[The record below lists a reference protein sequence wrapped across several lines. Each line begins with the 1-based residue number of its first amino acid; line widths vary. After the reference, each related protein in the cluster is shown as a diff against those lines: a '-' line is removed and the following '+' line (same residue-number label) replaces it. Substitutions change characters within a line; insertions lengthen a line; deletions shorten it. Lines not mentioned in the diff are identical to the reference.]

1 VGRAVVYKRCRLG
14 LVRSPRHRRRQTA
27 NGHESL
33 APKLS
38 ELADDTLRAITAPP
52 GGRVRGVVRTTVA
65 VAATAG
71 ILAVVVAALGA
82 DPASAFRALITG
94 ALGTKFNFGQTVMIT
109 SLLALTGLAA
119 AIPFTAHLWNVGG
132 EGQLYF
138 GAFTAAAV
146 SLTLPADLPH
156 WFFAPLVIVAC
167 IAGGAAWGFVP
178 GVLKAVANAN
188 EVITSLMMTFIAI
201 LLVNYAITV
210 LWPEGALP
218 QTKYVPATATLPN
231 IWSGTLITAGA
242 LIAVGAVFVAWLVM
256 SRTSLGFQ
264 IRAIGLNPNASRL
277 NGMSVGRVSVVA
289 FMLGGAF
296 AGLAGGINVL
306 GMNSALITGFS
317 GNFGFLGIAVAL
329 VARLSAAW
337 IIPSAFFFAVLR
349 VGSNGLQVE
358 TGLSSSVGEVL
369 VATFIFLLLNF
380 HVIRLRYAE
389 AAQ

>member
-1 VGRAVVYKRCRLG
+1 
-14 LVRSPRHRRRQTA
+14 
-27 NGHESL
+27 
-33 APKLS
+33 
-38 ELADDTLRAITAPP
+38 
-52 GGRVRGVVRTTVA
+52 
-65 VAATAG
+65 
-71 ILAVVVAALGA
+71 VVAALGA

-94 ALGTKFNFGQTVMIT
+94 ALGTKFSFGQTVMIT

-156 WFFAPLVIVAC
+156 WFLAPLLIVAC
-167 IAGGAAWGFVP
+167 MAGGAAWGFVP
-178 GVLKAVANAN
+178 GALKAVVNAN

-201 LLVNYAITV
+201 LLANYAITV

-218 QTKYVPATATLPN
+218 QTKYVPANATLPN

-242 LIAVGAVFVAWLVM
+242 PIAAGAVFVAWLIM

-264 IRAIGLNPNASRL
+264 IRAIGLNPDASRL
-277 NGMSVGRVSVVA
+277 NGMGVGRVTVLA
-289 FMLGGAF
+289 FILGGAF

-306 GMNSALITGFS
+306 GMNSALIAGFS

-329 VARLSAAW
+329 VARLSPAW

-358 TGLSSSVGEVL
+358 TGLSSSVGEIL

-389 AAQ
+389 AGQ